1 MKKNLAL
8 VVMLGMAMSFNS
20 FASDEVAS
28 LNATLKQLFTAMVKD
43 NKTAIQ
49 VNFSSLDVNAAGVKS
64 VGGTINYLKYG
75 SKNMLGFAGD
85 ISYSNPQDGTS
96 PVTSIKLMG
105 AADILKIA
113 GPDAFKDVDA
123 EMKDLVDSM
132 SKQDVIEA
140 FKDAIDVSAAVEN
153 KQYDAKGNLLAADL
167 NISMKIHMDKIPAGT
182 DISEIPIE
190 SATLTA
196 NVSPMGASVSL
207 NIVSNLK
214 YSAFQQD
221 NDGLKEWLESLLKQD
236 PKSIQLIGMAMGFLD
251 MYASKL
257 VDAPAVEV
265 DLPSDDVGTVSP
277 TAPEAQPQE

>member
-132 SKQDVIEA
+132 SKQDMIEA